1 MTTPGS
7 PKSGPPNAGS
17 PNAGS
22 PKSGSLNAGSIN
34 TVVMMLADPD
44 LRRSAER
51 AAAAAGLRVRVADK
65 PTRRLWLAA
74 SAILLDHRSALCC
87 RGQELPRRA
96 GVVLLGS
103 GDVPPAMWESAIAI
117 GAQRLYTLP
126 AQEAE
131 LARELSEAAE
141 AHSGACGRGPVIA
154 VTAGRGGAGAS
165 VFAVALAQTADE
177 ALLIDLDPFGGGIDL
192 LVGSESATG
201 LRWPDLSVLGGRL
214 NWTAVR
220 DALPRQH
227 RVSVLSAARHP
238 CEIDPEPVGAI
249 VDAGRRGGATVVCDV
264 PRRMDDTT
272 ACALDRADL
281 VVAITTS
288 DVRGV
293 AAMSA
298 LAPALRSANP
308 NVGLVVRGPAPG
320 GLRASD
326 IADASDLPLIAAMRP
341 EPMLAPQLERGGLRL
356 RRRSPLGTAA
366 RRVLALVDGP
376 ARLAA
381 A

>member
-1 MTTPGS
+1 MPTDQLTNPGS
-7 PKSGPPNAGS
+7 S
-17 PNAGS
+17 
-22 PKSGSLNAGSIN
+22 KSGSTN
-34 TVVMMLADPD
+34 TVLMVLADPD

-51 AAAAAGLRVRVADK
+51 AAAAAGLRVRVTDK

-74 SAILLDHRSALCC
+74 SAILLDHQSALCC
-87 RGQELPRRA
+87 RGQDLPRRA
-96 GVVLLGS
+96 GVVLLGA
-103 GDVPPAMWESAIAI
+103 GDVPPAMWESAIAM

-126 AQEAE
+126 EQEPE

-141 AHSGACGRGPVIA
+141 SYNGASGRGPVIA
-154 VTAGRGGAGAS
+154 VIAGRGGAGAS
-165 VFAVALAQTADE
+165 VFAAALAQTADE
-177 ALLIDLDPFGGGIDL
+177 ALLIDLDPLGGGIDL
-192 LVGSESATG
+192 LLGSESTTG

-220 DALPRQH
+220 DALPRH
-227 RVSVLSAARHP
+227 RRVSVLSATRRR
-238 CEIDPEPVGAI
+238 CDIDPGPVGAI
-249 VDAGRRGGATVVCDV
+249 VDAGRRGGVTVVCDV
-264 PRRMDDTT
+264 PRRMNDTT

-320 GLRASD
+320 GLRATD
-326 IADASDLPLIAAMRP
+326 IADAGDLPLIAAMRP

-356 RRRSPLGTAA
+356 RRRSPLGNAA
-366 RRVLALVDGP
+366 RLVLALVDGP

>member
-1 MTTPGS
+1 M
-7 PKSGPPNAGS
+7 
-17 PNAGS
+17 
-22 PKSGSLNAGSIN
+22 
-34 TVVMMLADPD
+34 
-44 LRRSAER
+44 RSER
-51 AAAAAGLRVRVADK
+51 SVS
-65 PTRRLWLAA
+65 T
-74 SAILLDHRSALCC
+74 
-87 RGQELPRRA
+87 
-96 GVVLLGS
+96 
-103 GDVPPAMWESAIAI
+103 
-117 GAQRLYTLP
+117 TLP

-131 LARELSEAAE
+131 LAHELSEAAE

-249 VDAGRRGGATVVCDV
+249 VDTGRRGGATVVCDV
-264 PRRMDDTT
+264 PGEWTT
-272 ACALDRADL
+272 PR
-281 VVAITTS
+281 
-288 DVRGV
+288 
-293 AAMSA
+293 
-298 LAPALRSANP
+298 PALWTGRTSSSQSRPPMYAGGRDERSGAGTRSANP
-308 NVGLVVRGPAPG
+308 NVGLVVRGPPRGSAG
-320 GLRASD
+320 IRHRRRQRSATDRG
-326 IADASDLPLIAAMRP
+326 DAP

-356 RRRSPLGTAA
+356 RRRSPSGL
-366 RRVLALVDGP
+366 RRDGCWHWWTVRSVGRSVSDSLVERVRERLANESSRNP
-376 ARLAA
+376 AR
-381 A
+381 